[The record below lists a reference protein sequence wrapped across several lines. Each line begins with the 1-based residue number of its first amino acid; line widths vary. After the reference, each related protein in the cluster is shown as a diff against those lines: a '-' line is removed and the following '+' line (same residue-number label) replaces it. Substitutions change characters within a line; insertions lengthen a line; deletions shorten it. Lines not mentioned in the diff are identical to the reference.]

1 MLNPQVSTP
10 IPTSNDREARVQ
22 ALMQQL
28 RGAAEATLRSLAESL
43 VDLPE
48 DQAFG
53 AIEFTLRDHVQ
64 RLAAT
69 AHQTGLQV
77 GKKRGM

>member
-1 MLNPQVSTP
+1 MLNPQVLTP
-10 IPTSNDREARVQ
+10 IPTSDDREARVQ

-53 AIEFTLRDHVQ
+53 AIEFTLRDQVQ

-77 GKKRGM
+77 GKKRGT